1 MSHEGIGPTKRP
13 LAELL
18 KQLVWSMAAII
29 VMFVVSFYFAD
40 QIYYVLSM
48 PYLKAAG
55 LGPDVGIA
63 YTAPQEWFFFQLKLA
78 FFGALF
84 LALPII
90 ASQFYSFVARGLY
103 RDKLRAFLLFL
114 MVATILALIG
124 ASLAYFLVLP
134 VIMNVLVPMAPAGS
148 ALSAELHHYTLASE
162 YLGFNMS
169 LIFAFGLAF
178 QIPVVLTLLL
188 RARNV
193 KLDPQHG

>member
-1 MSHEGIGPTKRP
+1 MSHEGIGQTKRP

-63 YTAPQEWFFFQLKLA
+63 YAAPQEWFFFQLKLA

-84 LALPII
+84 LALPIV
-90 ASQFYSFVARGLY
+90 ASQFYSQIARGLY
-103 RDKLRAFLLFL
+103 RDKFRAFLLFL
-114 MVATILALIG
+114 SAATILELIG
-124 ASLAYFLVLP
+124 ACLAYFLVLP
-134 VIMNVLVPMAPAGS
+134 TIMNVLVSKGPVGS
-148 ALSAELHHYTLASE
+148 TLPAELYHYALASE
-162 YLGFNMS
+162 YLGFNMI
-169 LIFAFGLAF
+169 LIFGFGLAF
-178 QIPVVLTLLL
+178 QIPVVLTLLR
-188 RARNV
+188 RAGNV

>member
-18 KQLVWSMAAII
+18 KQLVWSIATVI

-40 QIYYVLSM
+40 QIHYVLSM

-55 LGPDVGIA
+55 LGPDVGIV
-63 YTAPQEWFFFQLKLA
+63 YPAPQEWFFFQLKIA

-84 LALPII
+84 LALPIV
-90 ASQFYSFVARGLY
+90 ASQFYSFIARGLY
-103 RDKLRAFLLFL
+103 QGKLRAFLLFL

-124 ASLAYFLVLP
+124 ACLAYFLVLP
-134 VIMNVLVPMAPAGS
+134 MIMKLLVAKGAVGS
-148 ALSAELHHYTLASE
+148 TLTAELKHYALARE
-162 YLGFNMS
+162 FLGFNMT

-178 QIPVVLTLLL
+178 HIPVILTLL
-188 RARNV
+188 RRTRNV
-193 KLDPQHG
+193 KLEPKHG